1 MKKHL
6 IILLICLACSSLA
19 QGQMSSLKFVYF
31 KPSKTTADFSHAS
44 LQLTEKKHQDLIY
57 SLAENK
63 KVAAVGKLD
72 SEFILVFNSKSESK
86 IENLF
91 TEDPALQIGQFEMV
105 ISPMLVDFGGIAR
118 GAADKNEYWVI
129 SYLYDGTNKPKRSS
143 NRKFK
148 RYMRPLKKKKGGL
161 LFSGGFDTRP
171 ETLWIMNH
179 ENEAEVINIAENNPI
194 LTRPGYSYSIKRLY
208 LMSGK
213 FFVPEKY

>member
-44 LQLTEKKHQDLIY
+44 L
-57 SLAENK
+57 
-63 KVAAVGKLD
+63 KLV
-72 SEFILVFNSKSESK
+72 SEFILCFNRKSESK

-213 FFVPEKY
+213 SFVPEKY